1 MRVHAISSKELWAA
15 QAALAVAIILQLVVW
30 DINRELTYG
39 PHDLIVFTEIAL
51 AVIIGLTARKRRV
64 RAHPIFRV
72 LSSGLL
78 ALISLANITSFFFS
92 GTIAYRQ

>member
-51 AVIIGLTARKRRV
+51 AVIIGHKYSRSV
-64 RAHPIFRV
+64 
-72 LSSGLL
+72 G
-78 ALISLANITSFFFS
+78 ISA
-92 GTIAYRQ
+92 GG